1 MPLSSRLRSLVR
13 ALLVVAAAVTMVAT
27 EADARAGRGGGG
39 FGSRGGRTFD
49 APPATN
55 TAPRTA
61 APIDRPGTAAQQPGV
76 ANPAGGVQRPGA
88 AATGGFAGR
97 GGFMGGMLGAGLIG
111 AMLGYGLFGGLGG
124 LASIIGLLLQ
134 VALVG
139 FLVMLAIRFFRSR
152 FQPAHAGATAAGAS
166 PLRRDATGGPQ
177 AGRYGAAAGGLSGVG
192 AADASAARPAVA
204 AAPRDDLGVSKP
216 DYDAFERLLDTVQ
229 TAYGKGD
236 VAALRAAATPEVAA
250 RFERDLAEDAARGV
264 RNHVRDPKLLQ
275 GDLAEAWREG
285 NLDYAT
291 VAMRFSLT
299 DYTEELSSGRV
310 VEGDPTRQ
318 TEATELWTFAR
329 PRGGKWQLS
338 AVQQG

>member
-1 MPLSSRLRSLVR
+1 MPLSSRPRSLVR

-76 ANPAGGVQRPGA
+76 ANPAGGRPGA
-88 AATGGFAGR
+88 AATGGIAGR

-166 PLRRDATGGPQ
+166 PLRRDATGGTQ
-177 AGRYGAAAGGLSGVG
+177 GARHGAAGLGGAAATG
-192 AADASAARPAVA
+192 ATAARPA

-250 RFERDLAEDAARGV
+250 RLERDLAEDAARGV

-291 VAMRFSLT
+291 VALRFSLV

-310 VEGDPTRQ
+310 VEGDPNRP

>member
-1 MPLSSRLRSLVR
+1 MPLSPRPRSILG
-13 ALLVVAAAVTMVAT
+13 ALLIAAASVTMVVT

-39 FGSRGGRTFD
+39 FGSRGGKTFQ
-49 APPATN
+49 APPATT

-76 ANPAGGVQRPGA
+76 ASPAGAPRPGA
-88 AATGGFAGR
+88 ATTGGFAGR

-139 FLVMLAIRFFRSR
+139 LLVMLAIRFFRSR
-152 FQPAHAGATAAGAS
+152 SQPQAAHAGAAHAAAGGAS
-166 PLRRDATGGPQ
+166 PLRRDATAAPQGPRYAGAGLGG
-177 AGRYGAAAGGLSGVG
+177 GAAAGN
-192 AADASAARPAVA
+192 AARP

-216 DYDAFERLLDTVQ
+216 DYDEFERLLDTVQ

-236 VAALRAAATPEVAA
+236 IAALRAATGPEVAA
-250 RFERDLAEDAARGV
+250 RLERDLVQDAARGV

-285 NLDYAT
+285 NTDYAT
-291 VAMRFSLT
+291 VAMRFALT
-299 DYTEELSSGRV
+299 DYTEEVSSGRV
-310 VEGDPTRQ
+310 VEGDPNRP
-318 TEATELWTFAR
+318 TEATEVWTFAR

-338 AVQQG
+338 AIQQAA

>member
-1 MPLSSRLRSLVR
+1 M
-13 ALLVVAAAVTMVAT
+13 VVT

-39 FGSRGGRTFD
+39 FGSRGGRTFQ
-49 APPATN
+49 APPATT

-76 ANPAGGVQRPGA
+76 ANPAGGVPRPGA
-88 AATGGFAGR
+88 ATTGGFAGR
-97 GGFMGGMLGAGLIG
+97 GGFMGGMLGAGLFG
-111 AMLGYGLFGGLGG
+111 ALLGYGLFGGLGG

-139 FLVMLAIRFFRSR
+139 FLVMLAIRFFRGR
-152 FQPAHAGATAAGAS
+152 FQPAHAGAGPSAAAGAS
-166 PLRRDATGGPQ
+166 PLRRDATAAPQGP
-177 AGRYGAAAGGLSGVG
+177 RYAAGGAAGLGGG
-192 AADASAARPAVA
+192 AANAAARPSA

-216 DYDAFERLLDTVQ
+216 DYDEFERLLDTVQ

-236 VAALRAAATPEVAA
+236 VAALRAAVTPDVAA
-250 RFERDLAEDAARGV
+250 RLERDLAEDAARGV

-299 DYTEELSSGRV
+299 DYTEELGSGRV
-310 VEGDPTRQ
+310 VEGDPNRP
-318 TEATELWTFAR
+318 TEATEVWTFAR

-338 AVQQG
+338 AVQQA